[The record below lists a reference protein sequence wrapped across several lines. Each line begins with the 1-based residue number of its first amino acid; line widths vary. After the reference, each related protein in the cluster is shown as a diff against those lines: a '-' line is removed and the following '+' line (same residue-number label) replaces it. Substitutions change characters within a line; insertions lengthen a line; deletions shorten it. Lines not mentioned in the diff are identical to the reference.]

1 MNWLD
6 TLVISYV
13 LDKQGVPF
21 DLIEHFND
29 VLTQGIAAGE
39 ADSIKS
45 HKQLVLQARNLAQA
59 DDLDTRE
66 AIVAVLDH
74 INAKQAADRLQQQ
87 LPFLKV
93 VSDIINSPVPET
105 SLGCRMSLRRA
116 ASALAG
122 LQGLA
127 ESA

>member
-45 HKQLVLQARNLAQA
+45 HKQLILQARNLAEAA
-59 DDLDTRE
+59 DFDTRE

-74 INAKQAADRLQQQ
+74 IEAKRAADSLQRQ
-87 LPFLKV
+87 LPYLKV

-122 LQGLA
+122 LQRLA

>member
-39 ADSIKS
+39 ADSIQS
-45 HKQLVLQARNLAQA
+45 HRQLVLQARNLADA
-59 DDLDTRE
+59 DDSDTRE
-66 AIVAVLDH
+66 AITAVLDH
-74 INAKQAADRLQQQ
+74 IEAKQGINKIQRQ
-87 LPFLKV
+87 LPFLRV

-127 ESA
+127 ETA